1 MRVSPTIFE
10 SSRLL
15 EYIKLFMIEGERI
28 PGAWPMLV
36 WTGAAIELP
45 VSISKT
51 VAMLNETVSCEKPV
65 RKKTKE
71 VCCYI
76 RENFN

>member
-1 MRVSPTIFE
+1 
-10 SSRLL
+10 
-15 EYIKLFMIEGERI
+15 MIEGEGI

-36 WTGAAIELP
+36 WTGAAIEP

-51 VAMLNETVSCEKPV
+51 VAKLNETVSCEKPI
-65 RKKTKE
+65 RKESKE

-76 RENFN
+76 IKVKL

>member
-1 MRVSPTIFE
+1 
-10 SSRLL
+10 
-15 EYIKLFMIEGERI
+15 
-28 PGAWPMLV
+28 MLV

-51 VAMLNETVSCEKPV
+51 AAMLNETVSCEKPV
-65 RKKTKE
+65 RKKLKE

-76 RENFN
+76 RENFNWSVKEWFSLIANKVTLLIVLQFFEIG